1 MVLVGR
7 ALVLMSPA
15 AGRSGDEARRE
26 RLAATIADSLDRRGL
41 TAEFLQATSA
51 KGAAQALVD
60 GVAAG
65 CDLVVV
71 AGGDGS
77 VRLGVGAVAGT
88 GVPLGIVPLG
98 TGNILAAV
106 LGIQRDPLAAARR
119 LSSAEPRTIDSGL
132 LVSGKDREAFAIA
145 AGAGI
150 DARVMEG
157 TGSRTKAKF
166 GVLAYF
172 ATIAR
177 MLPSLPVSE
186 TEIVVDGKT
195 FNLPTVA
202 VLIANCGQIIPGLLG
217 PRSPLDPTDGVLDVV
232 AIRGGS
238 RATALPR
245 AAMAGLDALLR
256 AGPGLTGH
264 SLRLQAKE
272 VRVTTNPPEPVQV
285 DGDVLPGIGASFK
298 AEIREKSLIVL
309 V

>member
-1 MVLVGR
+1 MR
-7 ALVLMSPA
+7 
-15 AGRSGDEARRE
+15 EA
-26 RLAATIADSLDRRGL
+26 
-41 TAEFLQATSA
+41 
-51 KGAAQALVD
+51 
-60 GVAAG
+60 VAHG

-106 LGIQRDPLAAARR
+106 LGIPRDPMKAAKQLAQ
-119 LSSAEPRTIDSGL
+119 AEPRTIDSGVL
-132 LVSGKDREAFAIA
+132 TSNGVREPFAIA
-145 AGAGI
+145 AGSGI
-150 DARVMEG
+150 DARVMQG
-157 TGSRTKAKF
+157 TGSRTKARF

-186 TEIVVDGKT
+186 TEIVVDGRT

-202 VLIANCGQIIPGLLG
+202 VLVANCGQIIPGLLG
-217 PRSPLDPTDGVLDVV
+217 PRSQLDPADGVLDVV
-232 AIRGGS
+232 AIRGGTW
-238 RATALPR
+238 ATKLPR

-256 AGPGLTGH
+256 SEPGVGGP
-264 SLRLQAKE
+264 SLRLPG
-272 VRVTTNPPEPVQV
+272 RNISVTTSPPEPVQV
-285 DGDVLPGIGASFK
+285 DGDLLPAVGASFR
-298 AEIREKSLIVL
+298 AEIRPRSLTVL